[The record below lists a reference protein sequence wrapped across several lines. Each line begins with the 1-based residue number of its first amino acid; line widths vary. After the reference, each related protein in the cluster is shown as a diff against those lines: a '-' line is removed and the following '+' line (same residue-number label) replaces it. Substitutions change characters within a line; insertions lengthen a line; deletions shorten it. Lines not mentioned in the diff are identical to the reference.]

1 MFITK
6 KRIWSLFI
14 VLILGILQL
23 SPLLQVKPV
32 KADDTLVQQQSLLT
46 QVGNQTYG
54 AGQKDVQLLAVTLI
68 KTALAFLGLI
78 FLVLLL
84 WAGFNWMTAGGNEDK
99 IKESL
104 KRIQNAAIGLLIILS
119 AYGITT
125 YIVKMLI
132 CVTTSSGTVC
142 QFK

>member
-23 SPLLQVKPV
+23 SPLLQVTPAR
-32 KADDTLVQQQSLLT
+32 ADDSLVQQQSLLT

-54 AGQKDVQLLAVTLI
+54 AGQKDVQLLAVTII
-68 KTALAFLGLI
+68 KTALTFLGLI

-84 WAGFNWMTAGGNEDK
+84 WAGFKWMTAGGNETK
-99 IKESL
+99 IKESV
-104 KRIQNAAIGLLIILS
+104 KQIQNAAIGLIIILA
-119 AYGITT
+119 AYGITV
-125 YIVKMLI
+125 YIVKMLV
-132 CVTTSSGTVC
+132 CVTTSSGTAC
-142 QFK
+142 QIK